1 MNRIKIDLDN
11 ITSDQALE
19 VIHRYNILINRAI
32 KSGNSKDV
40 MLIAVKYRL
49 YFDIAVNTLMK

>member
-1 MNRIKIDLDN
+1 MDRLNIDLDN

-19 VIHRYNILINRAI
+19 VIHRYNTLINHVI
-32 KSGNSKDV
+32 KSGDSKDV
-40 MLIAVKYRL
+40 MLIAVKYKL